1 MSNKTANRRRHLKI
15 FPVCF
20 ITTNNEKSKVEL
32 YILLRKKAPYTKREF
47 ELNDDCIYNINVI
60 SLKHFKA
67 TDILKNV
74 ENIIK
79 NNIEITDEDIAALQ
93 LIAYTTY
100 SKSKL
105 ELLKKTYQLVRKL
118 PINQI
123 EKEAIQYIL
132 DHT

>member
-1 MSNKTANRRRHLKI
+1 M
-15 FPVCF
+15 
-20 ITTNNEKSKVEL
+20 
-32 YILLRKKAPYTKREF
+32 
-47 ELNDDCIYNINVI
+47 I

-74 ENIIK
+74 ENKIK

-105 ELLKKTYQLVRKL
+105 ELLKKTYQLVRKP

>member
-1 MSNKTANRRRHLKI
+1 M
-15 FPVCF
+15 
-20 ITTNNEKSKVEL
+20 
-32 YILLRKKAPYTKREF
+32 
-47 ELNDDCIYNINVI
+47 NVI

-74 ENIIK
+74 ENKIK

-105 ELLKKTYQLVRKL
+105 ELLKKTYKLVRKL
-118 PINQI
+118 PIEPI

-132 DHT
+132 DVLSTNLLTKEYKDKLMENNNMMINPREEYFMNKGKIEGIETIAKNLIKD